1 MFLQIHITILTKLL
15 QPKAHLSNSLQNYVV
30 YGTQENYV
38 IYSYI
43 HNTFIT
49 YIILLYIIIIR
60 SYSYLF

>member
-1 MFLQIHITILTKLL
+1 MFLQIHITILTKLI

-43 HNTFIT
+43 HNTFIHNN
-49 YIILLYIIIIR
+49 YKVVLLSVLI
-60 SYSYLF
+60 